1 MAAKVA
7 DIKVAVMAI
16 LRKMGPRGILT
27 LLRFLALVVEFAWLF
42 VVDEEEEKR
51 RWRGENGGA

>member
-16 LRKMGPRGILT
+16 LRKMGPCGILM
-27 LLRFLALVVEFAWLF
+27 LLRFLAFVVEFPWLF
-42 VVDEEEEKR
+42 VVDEEDEKS

>member
-16 LRKMGPRGILT
+16 LRKMVPRGILMM
-27 LLRFLALVVEFAWLF
+27 LRFLALVVEFAWLF
-42 VVDEEEEKR
+42 VADEEDEKK

>member
-1 MAAKVA
+1 VAAKVA

-16 LRKMGPRGILT
+16 LRKMGPRGILMM
-27 LLRFLALVVEFAWLF
+27 LRFLALVVEFAWLF
-42 VVDEEEEKR
+42 VVDEEDKKK